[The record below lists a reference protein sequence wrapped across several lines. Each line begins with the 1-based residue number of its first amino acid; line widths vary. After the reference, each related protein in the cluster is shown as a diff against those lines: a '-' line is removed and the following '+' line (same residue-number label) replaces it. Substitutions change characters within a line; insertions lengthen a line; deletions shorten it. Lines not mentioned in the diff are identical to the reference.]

1 MHKPALIIALL
12 AAITSSSSIFA
23 HPECPKLD
31 FWGKTPDGCEPH
43 QHEEVT
49 LVGAEEKHIVYFAF
63 DSAEVDDIQDI
74 VNYVDGL
81 KQLDSVTLV
90 GHADRL
96 GSDEYNDLL
105 SKRRVDSVESKL
117 INNGVDASKI
127 TTDYK
132 GERVPAQACESRSGI
147 ELIDCLFA
155 NRRVEIE
162 IVGEKVLEN
171 SPNK

>member
-1 MHKPALIIALL
+1 MQNPAVIIALFT
-12 AAITSSSSIFA
+12 AISFSNSSYA
-23 HPECPKLD
+23 HSECPKLS

-43 QHEEVT
+43 KHDEVT

-63 DSAEVDDIQDI
+63 DSSEVDDIQDI

-105 SKRRVDSVESKL
+105 SKRRVDAVESKL

-132 GERVPAQACESRSGI
+132 GERVPTQACESSSGI

-171 SPNK
+171 PPNN